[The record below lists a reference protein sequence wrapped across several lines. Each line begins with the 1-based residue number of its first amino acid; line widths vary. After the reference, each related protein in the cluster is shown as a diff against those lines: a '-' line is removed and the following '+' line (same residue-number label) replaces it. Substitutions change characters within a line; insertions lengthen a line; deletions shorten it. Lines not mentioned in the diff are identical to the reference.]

1 MIPFYYFKGGEG
13 GGIGCSGLP
22 KGVLVRVVLFIIMRS
37 EDEDN
42 LKMLREINNNTV
54 TEIEHDLEPVPPQ
67 PQPHAHTLPE

>member
-1 MIPFYYFKGGEG
+1 
-13 GGIGCSGLP
+13 
-22 KGVLVRVVLFIIMRS
+22 MRS

-67 PQPHAHTLPE
+67 AAPHAKPLPE